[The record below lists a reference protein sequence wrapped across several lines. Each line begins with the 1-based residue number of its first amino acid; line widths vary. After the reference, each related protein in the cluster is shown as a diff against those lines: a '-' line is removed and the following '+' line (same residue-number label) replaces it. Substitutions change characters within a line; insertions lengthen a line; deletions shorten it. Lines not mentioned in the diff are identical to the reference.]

1 MSESPHIL
9 FGPYGTLLEEQ
20 ERVTGIA
27 GLSHPPN
34 ILNGPEYRHAII
46 GVAQAYLQAGA
57 TAATTNTFRARHE
70 LASPEGRERY
80 PRIIAG
86 HMDALRQAIEASRS
100 DVSRDVL
107 RIVSLGPARDCYRP
121 DLAPTTAEAKDFHE
135 IQAATSARVE
145 AALAWFETV
154 NTSREAL
161 GIALAAKSQN
171 VSCVISFVL
180 RMDGNLLSGE
190 DPGEVIREIDA
201 ATDAYPKGYSFNC
214 CPIEALPVA
223 FKKCGD
229 RASRVL
235 AVYPNASSRPHDELD
250 GKASSESVLT
260 VCDPAGV
267 ARYLAF
273 LAKKHS
279 LKVVGGCCGFTPHH
293 VAQIVG
299 AVYSEDYQSVLPLTD
314 MSGPGAS

>member
-1 MSESPHIL
+1 MSEFPHIL
-9 FGPYGTLLEEQ
+9 FGPYGTLLEEI
-20 ERVTGIA
+20 ERLTGTP

-34 ILNGPEYRHAII
+34 ILNGPVYRHAII
-46 GVAQAYLQAGA
+46 ETARAYLAAGA

-70 LASPEGRERY
+70 LTSLEGRDRY

-86 HMDALRQAIEASRS
+86 HMDALRQAIEGFSG
-100 DVSRDVL
+100 DVRRDIA
-107 RIVSLGPARDCYRP
+107 RIVSLGPAQDCYRP
-121 DLAPTTAEAKDFHE
+121 DLAPTTAEARDFHE

-145 AALAWFETV
+145 AELAWFETV

-171 VSCVISFVL
+171 APCVISFVL

-190 DPGEVIREIDA
+190 NPGDVIREIDG
-201 ATDAYPKGYSFNC
+201 ATGAYPRGYSFNC
-214 CPIEALPVA
+214 CPIEALPAA
-223 FKKCGD
+223 FEKCGD
-229 RASRVL
+229 RASRVI
-235 AVYPNASSRPHDELD
+235 AAYPNASSRPHDELD
-250 GKASSESVLT
+250 GKASTESVLT
-260 VCDPAGV
+260 VRDPHGV

-279 LKVVGGCCGFTPHH
+279 LKIVGGCCGFTPGH

-299 AVYSEDYQSVLPLTD
+299 AVRSDDFQSVLPVTD
-314 MSGPGAS
+314 MGGPGAS

>member
-1 MSESPHIL
+1 MSESPRIL

-20 ERVTGIA
+20 ERITGTA

-34 ILNGPEYRHAII
+34 ILNGPVYRHAII

-70 LASPEGRERY
+70 LTSPEGRDRY

-86 HMDALRQAIEASRS
+86 HMDALRQAIEASRR

-107 RIVSLGPARDCYRP
+107 RIVSLGPAQDCYRP

-154 NTSREAL
+154 NTAREAL

-171 VSCVISFVL
+171 VPCVISFVL

-190 DPGEVIREIDA
+190 DPREVIREIDA
-201 ATDAYPKGYSFNC
+201 ATGAYPRGYSFNC
-214 CPIEALPVA
+214 CPIEALPAA
-223 FKKCGD
+223 FAKCGD

-235 AVYPNASSRPHDELD
+235 AAYPNASSRPHDQLD
-250 GKASSESVLT
+250 GKAIAEGVLT
-260 VCDPAGV
+260 VQDPVGV

-273 LAKKHS
+273 FAKKHS
-279 LKVVGGCCGFTPHH
+279 LQIIGGCCGFTPDL
-293 VAQIVG
+293 VAQIAG
-299 AVYSEDYQSVLPLTD
+299 AVRCDDYQSELPLTD
-314 MSGPGAS
+314 MSGPGSS